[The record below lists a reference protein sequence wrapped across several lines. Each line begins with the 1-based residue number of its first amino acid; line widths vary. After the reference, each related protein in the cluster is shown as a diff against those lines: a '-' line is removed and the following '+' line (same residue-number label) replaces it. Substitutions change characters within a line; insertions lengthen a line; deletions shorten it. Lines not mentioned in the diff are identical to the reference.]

1 MSKKDETLTIT
12 MIHCDGNGDIFSTLE
27 LVYPTLD
34 NNSANL
40 MQIDLVRALTDVVEQ
55 WNKSKQSY

>member
-1 MSKKDETLTIT
+1 MSKKDETLIIT
-12 MIHCDGNGDIFSTLE
+12 MIHSDGDGEILSTLE
-27 LVYPTLD
+27 LGYPTLD
-34 NNSANL
+34 NNVANL